1 MIDISIQ
8 IVPVVIIFLMRIS
21 SFIIKVKSL
30 DVVIKR

>member
-8 IVPVVIIFLMRIS
+8 IVPVVIIFLMWIS